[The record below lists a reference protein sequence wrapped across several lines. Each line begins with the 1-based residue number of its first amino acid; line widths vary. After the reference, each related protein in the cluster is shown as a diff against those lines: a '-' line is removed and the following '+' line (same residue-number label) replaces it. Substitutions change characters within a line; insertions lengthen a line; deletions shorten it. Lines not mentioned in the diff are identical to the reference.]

1 MCKSWK
7 IPQKITWASFRGPIS
22 LSPSKAAEQFSRL
35 PRLMPTRLIR
45 GKGGPPSH
53 QRRLNTEGP
62 FNRFRALSQ
71 AEPSA
76 YQRPFNFANAAAIAV
91 SGLSS
96 PFCFCFCC

>member
-1 MCKSWK
+1 MCKSLK
-7 IPQKITWASFRGPIS
+7 IPQKITWANFCGPIS

-45 GKGGPPSH
+45 GKRGLPSH

-76 YQRPFNFANAAAIAV
+76 YQRPFSFANAAAMAV
-91 SGLSS
+91 WGSASL
-96 PFCFCFCC
+96 FCFCFCC